1 MKDVISVRV
10 AKQIEKWQM
19 KTIYAIGNEQG
30 IVDKYEPCDQLHE
43 ILYFVTGKEHVSD
56 LTYNEA
62 NKMIDE
68 LKKDTK
74 TKETYEKVPGTNGMI
89 SKGQESKIWA
99 MMYEIK
105 KHDTSE
111 YKDTPLEKRLEGF
124 LKKYAGVDKLKF
136 LTHTN
141 ANNVIEG
148 LKSIV
153 ESEKRK
159 AGKEAI

>member
-56 LTYNEA
+56 LNYNEA

-68 LKKDTK
+68 LKKDSDTK
-74 TKETYEKVPGTNGMI
+74 LKFEKVPGTSGMI
-89 SKGQESKIWA
+89 SKAMESKIWA

-105 KHDTSE
+105 KYDSSE
-111 YKDTPLEKRLEGF
+111 FRNVSLEKRLEGF

-136 LTHTN
+136 LTNKN
-141 ANNVIEG
+141 ANKVIEG

-159 AGKEAI
+159 AGKEVI